1 MTRTASRIDK
11 NQSEIV
17 AGLRQAG
24 YSVLSLAPLGKGVPD
39 IIVGSRTGNVL
50 MEIKYGKGKVNKQ
63 QLDWHDAWCSP
74 VHVVR
79 SIGEALIVMGLYTR
93 RNVWVT

>member
-11 NQSEIV
+11 NQTEIV
-17 AGLRQAG
+17 AGLRKAG
-24 YSVLSLAPLGKGVPD
+24 YSVLSLASLAKGCPD
-39 IIVGSRTGNVL
+39 ILVGKRSCNVL
-50 MEIKYGKGKVNKQ
+50 LEIKYGKGKLNKQ